1 MKILDRYILTSYL
14 KTFISVFLIL
24 MMIFVLQTI
33 WLYIKE
39 LAGKDLDIMVIVKFL
54 FYFMPKLIPLVVPL
68 TILLASIMVFGSF
81 AENYE
86 FAAMKSTG
94 ISLQRAMS
102 GLSIFIVALGIVTFF
117 FSNNVIPW
125 AEYNSYNLRRN
136 IAKLKPAMLLA
147 EGQFNEMGDYTI
159 KFDKKHGER
168 DQFLDN
174 VTIHIKG
181 ADGKTNATVIKA
193 KLGEL
198 TSKEDSNVLTLIL
211 TDGHYYNDVK
221 PKTHKARLK
230 KPFVKSNFD
239 KKLLNID
246 LSELNNVDFDE
257 KSQTDKYSMLDV
269 PGLNKAIDSL
279 VKKSETDYQAFS
291 KNLYQR
297 TGFMRYNE
305 LPKTA
310 TKDSIYKGEILDLYD
325 TKDKIKL
332 VEITSNALT
341 SSQKILTTKEKT
353 LKASETWFN
362 KHVISLHEK
371 FALGF
376 ACVILFFVGAPLG
389 ALIRKGGIGLPMV
402 IAILLFLTYHFIGI
416 FSTNS
421 AKSGGF
427 NPILGSWFSTLVML
441 PLGIFLTKRATE
453 DRGLFESQGI
463 LEPLKKLFGLKIK
476 PLEKDLST
484 FDIETEEYA
493 TLLSYDKVKLIDI
506 IKNYKHYNYD
516 IKYKNSAL
524 AILDSRGVTK
534 QHLKFSGEY
543 SDERFDETIRLKNT
557 CDEDSKLALILYI
570 VCAPLIL
577 IGKILENNKYEA
589 SGKILFTVGVIV
601 GVVYFIAFT
610 RSFISFS
617 NFKKHVKKQNISN
630 SILYVLVGLP
640 LFFVV
645 YIVQNRMLKTDLA
658 EDEIHN
664 PLIEVKKQDA
674 AICIKLK
681 NIFKSYTTHA
691 KFAIILYGIGIVLVI
706 LYFILKNNKQ
716 QDLANSA
723 IQLSIISFILF
734 IFYFIKS
741 IINTIQ
747 FYKQDDL
754 NLNKVELVLAI
765 ISAPLY
771 PISFIILKNR
781 LNGDLK
787 SNCL

>member
-1 MKILDRYILTSYL
+1 MKILDRYILTTYL

-54 FYFMPKLIPLVVPL
+54 FYFMPKLIPLVLPL

-181 ADGKTNATVIKA
+181 KDGRTNATVIKA

-211 TDGHYYNDVK
+211 TDGHYYNDVQ

-230 KPFVKSNFD
+230 KPFVKSDFD
-239 KKLLNID
+239 KKLMNID
-246 LSELNNVDFDE
+246 LSQLNNVDFDE
-257 KSQTDKYSMLDV
+257 KSQTDKYNMLDV

-297 TGFMRYNE
+297 TGFLRYHAR
-305 LPKTA
+305 TIA
-310 TKDSIYKGEILDLYD
+310 TPKDSIYYSGEVLDIYD
-325 TKDKIKL
+325 TKSKVQL
-332 VEITSNALT
+332 VEITTNALI
-341 SSQKILTTKEKT
+341 SAQQILTTKEKT
-353 LKASETWFN
+353 LKNSETWLN
-362 KHVISLHEK
+362 KHIISLHEK

-402 IAILLFLTYHFIGI
+402 IAILLFLSYHFIGI

-427 NPILGSWFSTLVML
+427 HPILASWFSTLIML
-441 PLGIFLTKRATE
+441 PLGIFLTKRATA

-463 LEPLKKLFGLKIK
+463 LEPLKKLFGIKIA
-476 PLEKDLST
+476 PFEKDLTT
-484 FDIETEEYA
+484 FDINAEEHA
-493 TLLSYDKVKLIDI
+493 TLLSYDNAKLMDI
-506 IKNYKHYNYD
+506 IKNYKLYNYD

-534 QHLKFSGEY
+534 QQLKFSGEY
-543 SDERFDETIRLKNT
+543 SDDRFEETIRLKNS
-557 CDEDSKLALILYI
+557 CVEDSKLALILYI
-570 VCAPLIL
+570 ICAPLIL
-577 IGKILENNKYEA
+577 IGKILENNKYED
-589 SGKILFTVGVIV
+589 SGKILFTVGVII
-601 GVVYFIAFT
+601 GVIYVIAFT

-617 NFKKHVKKQNISN
+617 NFKKHVKKQTIAN
-630 SILYVLVGLP
+630 SILYVLIGLP

-645 YIVQNRMLKTDLA
+645 YIIQNKMLKKDLD
-658 EDEIHN
+658 EDEIN
-664 PLIEVKKQDA
+664 TPLIEVKKQDPV
-674 AICIKLK
+674 ISTKIRGIIKDYMEH
-681 NIFKSYTTHA
+681 S
-691 KFAIILYGIGIVLVI
+691 KFALILYSISVVLLI
-706 LYFILKNNKQ
+706 SYFILKNNKQ
-716 QDLANSA
+716 PDLAASS
-723 IQLSIISFILF
+723 IQLSIILFILF
-734 IFYFIKS
+734 IIYFIKS
-741 IINTIQ
+741 VINFVH
-747 FYKQDDL
+747 FYKQNDL
-754 NLNKVELVLAI
+754 KLNKVDLVLAI
-765 ISAPLY
+765 IGTPAY
-771 PISFIILKNR
+771 PILFIILKNR
-781 LNGDLK
+781 LNRYLK
-787 SNCL
+787 